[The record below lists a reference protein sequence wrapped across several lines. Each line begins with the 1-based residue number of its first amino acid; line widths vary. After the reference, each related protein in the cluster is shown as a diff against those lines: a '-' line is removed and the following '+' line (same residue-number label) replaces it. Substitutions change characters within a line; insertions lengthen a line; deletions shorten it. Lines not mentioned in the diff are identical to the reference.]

1 MYIELRNVSKN
12 IKGAQVLDKVNI
24 RFESGKIYGLKG
36 KNGSGK
42 TMLMRA
48 VAGLIKT
55 KGEVDIDGKILGK
68 DISFPPSIGVL
79 IENPAFIPSYTG
91 FKNLEVLASIKNK
104 IGAEQI
110 KAALVNI
117 GLEPDDK
124 RTFRK
129 YSLGMKQRLGIAA
142 AVMEEPDIII
152 LDEPINALDDSG
164 AAQVREILRKQKDR
178 GAIIILAC
186 HDLDELQF
194 LSDEIYEIYDGTIV
208 GKFLSD

>member
-1 MYIELRNVSKN
+1 MI
-12 IKGAQVLDKVNI
+12 IKGAQVLNNVNI

-48 VAGLIKT
+48 VSGLIRT

-68 DISFPPSIGVL
+68 DMSFPPSIGVL

-91 FKNLEVLASIKNK
+91 YKNLEVLASIKNK
-104 IGAEQI
+104 IGPEQI
-110 KAALVNI
+110 KEALVNI
-117 GLEPDDK
+117 GLDPEDK
-124 RTFRK
+124 RAYRK

-152 LDEPINALDDSG
+152 LDEPVNALDDTG
-164 AAQVREILRKQKDR
+164 AAQIREILSKQRER

-186 HDLDELQF
+186 HDLDELRF
-194 LSDEIYEIYDGTIV
+194 LSDEIYEIYDGTII
-208 GKFLSD
+208 GKVVSD